1 MIKLIYVS
9 SEKETD
15 NFCNDALLALMQFF
29 VLCRL
34 IIRSTE
40 KILDFKSNLER
51 LKCIDNDVLGTKKFI
66 S

>member
-1 MIKLIYVS
+1 MIKLIDVS

-15 NFCNDALLALMQFF
+15 NFCNDALLALMQFS

-40 KILDFKSNLER
+40 KILDFKSNLET

>member
-1 MIKLIYVS
+1 MIRLIDVS

-15 NFCNDALLALMQFF
+15 NFFNDALLALMQFSVF
-29 VLCRL
+29 CRL

-40 KILDFKSNLER
+40 KILDFKSNLET
-51 LKCIDNDVLGTKKFI
+51 LKCIDNDVLGAKKFI

>member
-1 MIKLIYVS
+1 MFHPKKKRI
-9 SEKETD
+9 T
-15 NFCNDALLALMQFF
+15 DALLALMQFS

-40 KILDFKSNLER
+40 KILDFKSNLES